1 MPDLLQRGHWPGAP
15 WALHRAAPLQ
25 GQTMPRPC
33 PGCRGSTLDR
43 KEGCGTEKSVLA
55 QATFVFE
62 KKDRSLK
69 RPAEDPVCKA
79 ENDFISC
86 SRKRARSSSLTFQ
99 KSDSQSNTDTALT
112 QKRGRS
118 SSFNILPTFPPSQTV
133 RKNNIF
139 MTSALLQ
146 RNSDIIKSTRE
157 GSLSPS
163 QLWNVIRPATLQ
175 PPQALTCPEIPV
187 VSLVTKKEACVQLSE
202 ESSFSSAENSL
213 NSKTAVGSSI
223 TMGLSNSQKT
233 QSQLLKE
240 RSVQNISN
248 CDFVFGENMVERV
261 LVGSAH
267 GRLFIKSPERHPKL
281 CNEADLHKGEI
292 TSMSTGSA
300 HVGSQK
306 KRALLR
312 NATLIESAA
321 ACISKPVEKI
331 LLDKVE
337 VITGEEAEHNVLQI
351 NCKLFV
357 FNKLSLTWTERG
369 RGSLRLNDTSSNK
382 HGMLKSRLIMRN
394 QGSLRLI
401 LNTQLWEQ
409 MVIKRANRK
418 SLCFTA
424 TDQVDHSVQVFLTQ
438 ASSKD
443 TEHLYAAIHHRL
455 VALRSFAEQEP
466 DVQQVDT
473 ESETV
478 FQPLNCDSDD
488 EDDEE
493 LTQVSSTGSELK
505 ECSEIS
511 QVLLIKLALK
521 GSNYAGLLERH
532 RIHTKNV
539 EHLVDS
545 LRNERIEVRLVKRR
559 EYNEETVRWADAV
572 ISAGGDGT
580 MLLAASKVFDKFKP
594 VIGINTD
601 PERSEGHLCLPVRYT
616 HSFPEA
622 LQKLYRGEFRWQ
634 WRQRI
639 RLYLEGTGIN
649 PTPVDLHEQQLS
661 QEQHSRAHINERFQ
675 DQRSDISGP
684 HLLPVR
690 ALNEV
695 FIGESL
701 SSRASYYEISVDD
714 GPWEKQKS
722 SGLNVCTGT
731 GSKAW
736 SYNINKVAH
745 QAIEEILKIAKKHGS
760 LNMPLNTELVQKVTN
775 DYNESLLYSPEEP
788 KMFFSV
794 REPIVNRV
802 FSSSRQRGFSS
813 KVCVRSRCWDAC
825 MVVDGGTSF
834 EFNDG
839 AIASILIDT
848 EDSLCTVLLE
858 E

>member
-1 MPDLLQRGHWPGAP
+1 MLQCRQVKSPGGMLYSEHSRFLQAP
-15 WALHRAAPLQ
+15 
-25 GQTMPRPC
+25 
-33 PGCRGSTLDR
+33 
-43 KEGCGTEKSVLA
+43 
-55 QATFVFE
+55 
-62 KKDRSLK
+62 
-69 RPAEDPVCKA
+69 
-79 ENDFISC
+79 
-86 SRKRARSSSLTFQ
+86 SSLLAPAKFN
-99 KSDSQSNTDTALT
+99 SVIEASLSQS
-112 QKRGRS
+112 
-118 SSFNILPTFPPSQTV
+118 
-133 RKNNIF
+133 
-139 MTSALLQ
+139 
-146 RNSDIIKSTRE
+146 
-157 GSLSPS
+157 
-163 QLWNVIRPATLQ
+163 QLRNVIRPAILQ
-175 PPQALTCPEIPV
+175 PPQALTCAENPI
-187 VSLVTKKEACVQLSE
+187 VSPITKKEAPVQLSE
-202 ESSFSSAENSL
+202 DSSYSSAENSVS
-213 NSKTAVGSSI
+213 SKTAERSST
-223 TMGLSNSQKT
+223 TMNLSSSKTAQSQSFEGRSVHNSSNS
-233 QSQLLKE
+233 
-240 RSVQNISN
+240 
-248 CDFVFGENMVERV
+248 DFVFGENMVERV
-261 LVGSAH
+261 L
-267 GRLFIKSPERHPKL
+267 SPEKHPKL
-281 CNEADLHKGEI
+281 CNEADLYKGEV
-292 TSMSTGSA
+292 TSMYIASF
-300 HVGSQK
+300 HVSRQTK
-306 KRALLR
+306 TALLR
-312 NATLIESAA
+312 NATLTDSAA
-321 ACISKPVEKI
+321 ACVSKPVEKI

-357 FNKLSLTWTERG
+357 FNKLSLTWIERG
-369 RGSLRLNDTSSNK
+369 SGSLRLNDTSSNK
-382 HGMLKSRLIMRN
+382 CGMLQSRLIMRN

-401 LNTQLWEQ
+401 LNTRLWDQ

-424 TDQVDHSVQVFLTQ
+424 TDQEDHSVQVFLIQ

-443 TEHLYAAIHHRL
+443 TGYLYAAIHHRL

-466 DVQQVDT
+466 DANQVDT
-473 ESETV
+473 EAEIA

-488 EDDEE
+488 EEIN
-493 LTQVSSTGSELK
+493 QVSSSGSAK
-505 ECSEIS
+505 NVSSWYKDVCSVRLS
-511 QVLLIKLALK
+511 DFLLDIESGPSNPSLLLALK

-539 EHLVDS
+539 EHVVDS

-580 MLLAASKVFDKFKP
+580 MLLAASKIFDKFKP
-594 VIGINTD
+594 VIGVNTD

-649 PTPVDLHEQQLS
+649 PAPVDLHEQQLS

-701 SSRASYYEISVDD
+701 SSRYAVCSVLFRENFKSCKPSFKFSLHRASYYEISVDD

-745 QAIEEILKIAKKHGS
+745 QAVEEILKIAKKHGS

-788 KMFFSV
+788 KMFFSI

-839 AIASILIDT
+839 AIASIMIDP
-848 EDSLCTVLLE
+848 EDALCTVLLE

>member
-1 MPDLLQRGHWPGAP
+1 MATVDEEKAKGTCADLIVRNEPIPAFRGNVLCADTRCCDGPRPGAKVPDLRKKRDWPGGP
-15 WALHRAAPLQ
+15 WALHPAAHLQ
-25 GQTMPRPC
+25 EQTMPRPC
-33 PGCRGSTLDR
+33 RGSRGSRLDR
-43 KEGCGTEKSVLA
+43 KEECFTERSVLA

-112 QKRGRS
+112 QKRERS

-133 RKNNIF
+133 NKNNIF
-139 MTSALLQ
+139 ITSALLQ
-146 RNSDIIKSTRE
+146 RNPDIIKSTRE

-175 PPQALTCPEIPV
+175 PPQALTCPV

-202 ESSFSSAENSL
+202 DSSYSSAENSL

-223 TMGLSNSQKT
+223 TLSLSSSQKT

-240 RSVQNISN
+240 RSVKNSN
-248 CDFVFGENMVERV
+248 NSDFVFGENMVERV

-267 GRLFIKSPERHPKL
+267 TGRLFIKSPERNPKL

-292 TSMSTGSA
+292 IPMSTGSS
-300 HVGSQK
+300 HVGPQT

-369 RGSLRLNDTSSNK
+369 RGSLRLNDTSSNN

-409 MVIKRANRK
+409 MIIKRANRN

-424 TDQVDHSVQVFLTQ
+424 TDQEDHSVQVFLAQ

-466 DVQQVDT
+466 DAHHVDT
-473 ESETV
+473 ESETA
-478 FQPLNCDSDD
+478 FQPLNCDTDD

-493 LTQVSSTGSELK
+493 LTQESSTGSEAVGK
-505 ECSEIS
+505 NAKI
-511 QVLLIKLALK
+511 
-521 GSNYAGLLERH
+521 LESR
-532 RIHTKNV
+532 T
-539 EHLVDS
+539 
-545 LRNERIEVRLVKRR
+545 
-559 EYNEETVRWADAV
+559 
-572 ISAGGDGT
+572 
-580 MLLAASKVFDKFKP
+580 
-594 VIGINTD
+594 
-601 PERSEGHLCLPVRYT
+601 RS
-616 HSFPEA
+616 F
-622 LQKLYRGEFRWQ
+622 
-634 WRQRI
+634 
-639 RLYLEGTGIN
+639 
-649 PTPVDLHEQQLS
+649 
-661 QEQHSRAHINERFQ
+661 
-675 DQRSDISGP
+675 
-684 HLLPVR
+684 
-690 ALNEV
+690 
-695 FIGESL
+695 
-701 SSRASYYEISVDD
+701 
-714 GPWEKQKS
+714 
-722 SGLNVCTGT
+722 
-731 GSKAW
+731 
-736 SYNINKVAH
+736 
-745 QAIEEILKIAKKHGS
+745 
-760 LNMPLNTELVQKVTN
+760 
-775 DYNESLLYSPEEP
+775 
-788 KMFFSV
+788 
-794 REPIVNRV
+794 
-802 FSSSRQRGFSS
+802 
-813 KVCVRSRCWDAC
+813 
-825 MVVDGGTSF
+825 
-834 EFNDG
+834 
-839 AIASILIDT
+839 
-848 EDSLCTVLLE
+848 
-858 E
+858 